1 MPAAME
7 QPKNQKKAY
16 IYGLAA
22 VCLWSTVATA
32 FKLSLRHLGP
42 EPLVFYA
49 SLTSALVLAM
59 ILAAQGRLA
68 EVTRLTW
75 KDARFSLLLGGL
87 NPFLYYLVLIRAYD
101 LLRAQEAQAI
111 NYTWA
116 ITMSLLAIPLL
127 GQRLRPM
134 QFGAI
139 GLSYFGALIISTR
152 GDVFGLSMESPL
164 GFALAMGSTVIWA
177 LFWIFGVRD
186 AMEPT
191 LRLLLNFCCGAL
203 YTAAWALFAGIS
215 LVPNGPGLLGAAYI
229 GVFEMGVTFVLWMSA
244 LRLSQTTAQVSNLI
258 YLAPFLSLFII
269 RFLLGEAIHLSTL
282 VGLGFILAGTVVQ
295 RVSDAQGTH

>member
-1 MPAAME
+1 ME
-7 QPKNQKKAY
+7 MPKNQKKAY
-16 IYGLAA
+16 LCGLAA

-49 SLTSALVLAM
+49 SLTSVLVLTL
-59 ILAAQGRLA
+59 ILAFKGRLG
-68 EVTRLTW
+68 ELTRLTW
-75 KDARFSLLLGGL
+75 KDARFSLFLGGL

-127 GQRLRPM
+127 GQRLRAL

-139 GLSYFGALIISTR
+139 GLSYFGALVISTR
-152 GDVFGLSMESPL
+152 GDLLGLSMESPL

-177 LFWIFGVRD
+177 LFWIFGVKD
-186 AMEPT
+186 TMEPT
-191 LRLLLNFCCGAL
+191 LRLLLNFCCGAF
-203 YTAAWALFAGIS
+203 YTAIWALFAGIS
-215 LVPNGPGLLGAAYI
+215 LIPNGPGFLGAVYI

-244 LRLSQTTAQVSNLI
+244 LRLSRTTAQVSNLI

-269 RFLLGEAIHLSTL
+269 HFLVGETIYASTL

-295 RVSDAQGTH
+295 KFADAQGTN

>member
-1 MPAAME
+1 ME
-7 QPKNQKKAY
+7 MPKNQKKAY
-16 IYGLAA
+16 LCGLAA

-49 SLTSALVLAM
+49 SLTSALVLTL
-59 ILAAQGRLA
+59 ILAFKGRLG
-68 EVTRLTW
+68 ELTRLTW
-75 KDARFSLLLGGL
+75 KDARFSLFLGGL

-127 GQRLRPM
+127 GQRLRAL

-139 GLSYFGALIISTR
+139 GLSYFGALVISTR
-152 GDVFGLSMESPL
+152 GDLLGLSMESPL

-177 LFWIFGVRD
+177 LFWIFGVKD
-186 AMEPT
+186 TMEPT
-191 LRLLLNFCCGAL
+191 LRLLLNFCCGAF
-203 YTAAWALFAGIS
+203 YTAIWALFAGIS
-215 LVPNGPGLLGAAYI
+215 LIPNGPGFLGAVYI

-244 LRLSQTTAQVSNLI
+244 LRLSRTTAQVSTLI

-269 RFLLGEAIHLSTL
+269 HFLVGETIYASTL

-295 RVSDAQGTH
+295 KFSDEQGAP

>member
-1 MPAAME
+1 ME
-7 QPKNQKKAY
+7 MPKNQKKAY
-16 IYGLAA
+16 LCGLAA

-49 SLTSALVLAM
+49 SLTSVLVLTL
-59 ILAAQGRLA
+59 ILVFQGRLG
-68 EVTRLTW
+68 ELKRLTW
-75 KDARFSLLLGGL
+75 KQARFSLLLGGL

-127 GQRLRPM
+127 GQRLRGL
-134 QFGAI
+134 QFLAM
-139 GLSYFGALIISTR
+139 GLGYLGALIISTH
-152 GDVFGLSMESPL
+152 GDLFGFKMESPL

-186 AMEPT
+186 ALEPT
-191 LRLLLNFCCGAL
+191 LRLLLNFCCGAF
-203 YTAAWALFAGIS
+203 YTAVWALSAGIS
-215 LVPNGPGLLGAAYI
+215 LSPNGPGFLGAVYI

-269 RFLLGEAIHLSTL
+269 HFLVGETIFISTL
-282 VGLGFILAGTVVQ
+282 VGLAFILVGTVVQ
-295 RVSDAQGTH
+295 KFADKQTAS